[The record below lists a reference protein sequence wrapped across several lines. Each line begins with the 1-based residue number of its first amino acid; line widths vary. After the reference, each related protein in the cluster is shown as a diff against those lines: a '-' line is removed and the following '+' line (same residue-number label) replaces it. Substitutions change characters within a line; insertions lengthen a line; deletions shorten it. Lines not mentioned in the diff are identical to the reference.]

1 MKESYQNIFKNF
13 YEEEK
18 YIKDSINRIL
28 EPIGVRCL
36 RSDGG
41 TRLICLIFWG
51 NIFHNLYHILM
62 GHLRLPHLH

>member
-1 MKESYQNIFKNF
+1 MINDYINIFKNF

-41 TRLICLIFWG
+41 YQT
-51 NIFHNLYHILM
+51 NLFDFL
-62 GHLRLPHLH
+62 G